1 MSVCVS
7 CLHCHCRNIVIK
19 DMAKL
24 LCNRQQGMNIVT
36 FVKCIVVK
44 TALCIGLIVFSSNL
58 LVESCRIVGRLVS
71 KVTLFKPT
79 SSISSYGTILL
90 FSLVI

>member
-1 MSVCVS
+1 MHVRFGVVGYIGVFVSYFVCVS
-7 CLHCHCRNIVIK
+7 REEAIWLNWFR
-19 DMAKL
+19 
-24 LCNRQQGMNIVT
+24 VT
-36 FVKCIVVK
+36 SFQVV
-44 TALCIGLIVFSSNL
+44 SSPP

-79 SSISSYGTILL
+79 SSFSSYGTILL

>member
-1 MSVCVS
+1 MGSM
-7 CLHCHCRNIVIK
+7 RN
-19 DMAKL
+19 
-24 LCNRQQGMNIVT
+24 
-36 FVKCIVVK
+36 
-44 TALCIGLIVFSSNL
+44 

-79 SSISSYGTILL
+79 SSFSSYGTILL